1 MTPRFRRRRSCGFG
15 PAAPPATRIPDA
27 PMNTP
32 SPRPASDP
40 ASGARSSLLASAAPV
55 LYRVVVPLWLAA
67 GAAVKLW
74 ERNPQLLPKPVTDV
88 TDLLLTRGFGIP
100 REQYLDPAMRAMV
113 AVELAIALAMMFGP
127 ARFARAAGVAVL
139 GLFCVI
145 LGVLLASGAASCG
158 CFGASGP
165 SPSVMLAIDGALL
178 VALVVM
184 PLGAQRGTVTEQAR
198 RFGSL
203 LAVSLIFGAVVAFA
217 VPARGAV
224 SLDPE
229 TVAGAGDVPSAP
241 DAPKVTDATDAT
253 GPRPW
258 PARPAAAQPWY
269 APEFPAWKGTRVDSH
284 ELMLLVRPMP
294 VNLNAGRH
302 HVVLMREDC
311 DHCHELLMLYFG
323 ADLPAPTLAI
333 AVPDATGERLENPC
347 TACTS
352 AVFPGGITYVFA
364 TPVLLTVQD
373 GVVVGVCTD
382 STDADAVRATIDAR

>member
-1 MTPRFRRRRSCGFG
+1 M
-15 PAAPPATRIPDA
+15 
-27 PMNTP
+27 
-32 SPRPASDP
+32 
-40 ASGARSSLLASAAPV
+40 ASAAPV
-55 LYRVVVPLWLAA
+55 MYRVVVPLWLAA

-88 TDLLLTRGFGIP
+88 TDLVLTRGFGIP

-113 AVELAIALAMMFGP
+113 AVELAVALAMMFGP

-184 PLGAQRGTVTEQAR
+184 PLGTSRGTAGEQAR

-203 LAVSLIFGAVVAFA
+203 LAVSLLFGAVVAFA
-217 VPARGAV
+217 VPERAAV
-224 SLDPE
+224 TLEPE
-229 TVAGAGDVPSAP
+229 AAADSIDVPPANDAGAAGASTPTDASASDVPAAP
-241 DAPKVTDATDAT
+241 EVPVAA

-258 PARPAAAQPWY
+258 PPRPATAQPWY
-269 APEFPAWKGTRVDSH
+269 APEFPSWKGTRIDSH

-323 ADLPAPTLAI
+323 AELPAPTVAI

-347 TACTS
+347 SACTS
-352 AVFPGGITYVFA
+352 ATFPGGITYVFA

-382 STDADAVRATIDAR
+382 STDADAVRAAIDAR